1 MELRNGEQCKQ
12 AGCQRKKLPF
22 QNSPALFGH
31 ENIDLDDVVIPG
43 KTGGREGTI

>member
-12 AGCQRKKLPF
+12 AGCQRKKLAF
-22 QNSPALFGH
+22 QTSPALFEH
-31 ENIDLDDVVIPG
+31 VDNDLDSVVIPG